1 MEYIKQIENIDKFRE
16 IKRKLR
22 RKKDINS
29 TEASEE
35 IAQLFYNLIQDSIK
49 NKGIKTH
56 SQLILLVKY
65 LGKILST
72 VDPVQFCIGNTIKK
86 ILHIIREEINQS
98 TKEEQNNIQ
107 NNPELLGNKI
117 KEAKKNLK
125 DLKSFEFFKDFD
137 SLDLE
142 RVESEN
148 SSEKNST
155 ERLYEFKKLGS
166 DAPITEEN
174 INSILEEISNL
185 ISEINSISETITK
198 QKEIKDLISDG
209 DIILTSNY
217 SEQVAKILAENKKTK
232 NFKVFV
238 CESAPKL
245 REKSQVDELKK
256 IKLDLT
262 VIEDDDIYSV
272 MKKYTKVK
280 VLLGAKGILV
290 NGGLITYGGAYN
302 ICLLAKMFSNPVI
315 IVGGT
320 TKLTPMYS
328 FKHELYNEYLSPDL
342 IFGKNMDYKGDISN
356 IQFNIPSLDYV
367 PPNLISMYATDIGI
381 LNPNYLYKN
390 FNDMYDLEDYEI

>member
-1 MEYIKQIENIDKFRE
+1 MEYIKQIENIDEFKE
-16 IKRKLR
+16 IKRALR

-29 TEASEE
+29 SEIAE
-35 IAQLFYNLIQDSIK
+35 KIAQLFYNLIHDSIK

-56 SQLILLVKY
+56 SELILLVKY
-65 LGKILST
+65 LGKILSA
-72 VDPVQFCIGNTIKK
+72 VDPFQFCIANTIKK
-86 ILHIIREEINQS
+86 ILHIIREEIKES
-98 TKEEQNNIQ
+98 TKEKNN
-107 NNPELLGNKI
+107 NENDREFLTNRI

-125 DLKSFEFFKDFD
+125 DLKNFDFLKDMD
-137 SLDLE
+137 IIDLDK
-142 RVESEN
+142 VESEN

-155 ERLYEFKKLGS
+155 EKLYELKKLGL
-166 DAPITEEN
+166 DNPITETN
-174 INSILEEISNL
+174 FDSILDGINNL
-185 ISEINSISETITK
+185 ISEIRTISKTITER
-198 QKEIKDLISDG
+198 KEIQDLISDG

-232 NFKVFV
+232 NFKVLV

-245 REKSQVDELKK
+245 RKKSQVEELKK

-272 MKKYTKVK
+272 MKKFTKVK
-280 VLLGAKGILV
+280 ILLGAKAILV

-315 IVGGT
+315 IVGGI

-342 IFGKNMDYKGDISN
+342 IFGKNMDYQGDISN
-356 IQFNIPSLDYV
+356 IQFNNPSLDYV

>member
-1 MEYIKQIENIDKFRE
+1 MEYIKQIENIDKFKE
-16 IKRKLR
+16 IKRELR

-29 TEASEE
+29 SEIAEE
-35 IAQLFYNLIQDSIK
+35 IAQLFYDLIQDSIK

-56 SQLILLVKY
+56 AELIFLVKY
-65 LGKILST
+65 LGKILSA
-72 VDPVQFCIGNTIKK
+72 VDPFQFCIANTIKK
-86 ILHIIREEINQS
+86 ILHIIREEIKES
-98 TKEEQNNIQ
+98 TKEQNNIE
-107 NNPELLGNKI
+107 NDREILTNRI

-125 DLKSFEFFKDFD
+125 DLKNFEFFKDIE
-137 SLDLE
+137 SIDLE
-142 RVESEN
+142 KVESDN
-148 SSEKNST
+148 SSEMNST
-155 ERLYEFKKLGS
+155 EKLYELKKLDS
-166 DAPITEEN
+166 DNPITETN
-174 INSILEEISNL
+174 INSILDGIYSL
-185 ISEINSISETITK
+185 ISEIRTISKTITER
-198 QKEIKDLISDG
+198 KEIQDLISDG

-232 NFKVFV
+232 TFKVLV

-245 REKSQVDELKK
+245 RKKSQVEELKK
-256 IKLDLT
+256 IKLDIT

-280 VLLGAKGILV
+280 ILLGAKAILV

-342 IFGKNMDYKGDISN
+342 IFGKNMDYQGDISN
-356 IQFNIPSLDYV
+356 IQFNNPSLDYV

>member
-1 MEYIKQIENIDKFRE
+1 MEYIKQIENIDKFKE
-16 IKRKLR
+16 IKRELR

-29 TEASEE
+29 SEIAEE
-35 IAQLFYNLIQDSIK
+35 IAQLFYDLIQDSIK

-56 SQLILLVKY
+56 AELIFLVKY
-65 LGKILST
+65 LGKILSA
-72 VDPVQFCIGNTIKK
+72 VDPFQFCIANTIKK
-86 ILHIIREEINQS
+86 ILHIIREEIKES
-98 TKEEQNNIQ
+98 TKEKNN
-107 NNPELLGNKI
+107 NENDREFLSNRM
-117 KEAKKNLK
+117 KEAKNNLK
-125 DLKSFEFFKDFD
+125 DLKNFDFLKDMD
-137 SLDLE
+137 IIDLE
-142 RVESEN
+142 KVESEN

-155 ERLYEFKKLGS
+155 EKLYELKKLGL
-166 DAPITEEN
+166 DNPITETN
-174 INSILEEISNL
+174 FDSILHGIDNL
-185 ISEINSISETITK
+185 ISEIRTISKTITER
-198 QKEIKDLISDG
+198 KEIQDLISDG

-245 REKSQVDELKK
+245 RKKSQVEELKK

-272 MKKYTKVK
+272 MKKFTKVK
-280 VLLGAKGILV
+280 ILLGAKAILV

-315 IVGGT
+315 IAGGT

-328 FKHELYNEYLSPDL
+328 FKHEVYNEYLSPDL
-342 IFGKNMDYKGDISN
+342 IFGKNMDYQGDISN
-356 IQFNIPSLDYV
+356 IQFNNPSLDYV

>member
-1 MEYIKQIENIDKFRE
+1 MEYIKQIENIDEFKE
-16 IKRKLR
+16 IKRALR

-29 TEASEE
+29 SEIAEE
-35 IAQLFYNLIQDSIK
+35 IAQLFYDLIQDSIK

-56 SQLILLVKY
+56 AELIFLVKY
-65 LGKILST
+65 LGKILSA
-72 VDPVQFCIGNTIKK
+72 VDPFQFCIANTIKK
-86 ILHIIREEINQS
+86 ILHIIREEIKES
-98 TKEEQNNIQ
+98 TKEQNNIE
-107 NNPELLGNKI
+107 NDREILTNRI

-125 DLKSFEFFKDFD
+125 DLKNFEFFKDIE
-137 SLDLE
+137 SIDLE
-142 RVESEN
+142 KVESDN
-148 SSEKNST
+148 SSEMNST
-155 ERLYEFKKLGS
+155 EKLYELKKLDS
-166 DAPITEEN
+166 DNPITETN
-174 INSILEEISNL
+174 INSILDGIYSL
-185 ISEINSISETITK
+185 ISEIRTISKTITER
-198 QKEIKDLISDG
+198 KEIKDLISDG

-232 NFKVFV
+232 TFKVLV

-245 REKSQVDELKK
+245 RKKSQVEELKK
-256 IKLDLT
+256 IKLDIT

-280 VLLGAKGILV
+280 ILLGAKAILV

-342 IFGKNMDYKGDISN
+342 IFGKNMDYQGDISN
-356 IQFNIPSLDYV
+356 IQFNNPSLDYV

>member
-117 KEAKKNLK
+117 KEANKNLK

>member
-1 MEYIKQIENIDKFRE
+1 MEYIKQIENIDKFKE
-16 IKRKLR
+16 IKRELR

-29 TEASEE
+29 SEIAEE
-35 IAQLFYNLIQDSIK
+35 IAQLFYDLIQDSIK

-56 SQLILLVKY
+56 AELIFLVKY
-65 LGKILST
+65 LGKILSA
-72 VDPVQFCIGNTIKK
+72 VDPFQFCIANTIKK
-86 ILHIIREEINQS
+86 ILHIIREEIKES
-98 TKEEQNNIQ
+98 TKEQNNIE
-107 NNPELLGNKI
+107 NDREILTNRI

-125 DLKSFEFFKDFD
+125 DLKNFEFFKDIE
-137 SLDLE
+137 SIDLE
-142 RVESEN
+142 KVESDN
-148 SSEKNST
+148 SSEMNST
-155 ERLYEFKKLGS
+155 EKLYELKKLDS
-166 DAPITEEN
+166 DNPITETN
-174 INSILEEISNL
+174 INSILDGIYSL
-185 ISEINSISETITK
+185 ISEIRTISKTITER
-198 QKEIKDLISDG
+198 KEIKDLISDG

-232 NFKVFV
+232 NFKVLV

-245 REKSQVDELKK
+245 RKKSQVEELKK

-272 MKKYTKVK
+272 MKKFTKVK
-280 VLLGAKGILV
+280 ILLGAKAILV

-315 IVGGT
+315 IAGGT

-342 IFGKNMDYKGDISN
+342 IFGKNMDYQGDISN
-356 IQFNIPSLDYV
+356 IQFNNPSLDYV

>member
-56 SQLILLVKY
+56 SELILLVKY

-86 ILHIIREEINQS
+86 ILHIIREEISES
-98 TKEEQNNIQ
+98 TKEKSNTQNNS
-107 NNPELLGNKI
+107 ELLGNKI

-125 DLKSFEFFKDFD
+125 ELKNFEFFKDID

-142 RVESEN
+142 RAESEN
-148 SSEKNST
+148 SSEKNSS
-155 ERLYEFKKLGS
+155 ERLYEMKKLGS

-217 SEQVAKILAENKKTK
+217 SEQVVKILAENKKTK
-232 NFKVFV
+232 KFKVFV

-245 REKSQVDELKK
+245 REKSQVEELKK
-256 IKLDLT
+256 IKVDLT

-280 VLLGAKGILV
+280 VLLGAKAILV

>member
-1 MEYIKQIENIDKFRE
+1 MEYIKQIENIDKFKE
-16 IKRKLR
+16 IKRELR

-29 TEASEE
+29 SEIAEE
-35 IAQLFYNLIQDSIK
+35 IAQLFYDLIQDSIK

-56 SQLILLVKY
+56 AELIFLVKY
-65 LGKILST
+65 LGKILSA
-72 VDPVQFCIGNTIKK
+72 VDPFQFCIANTIKK
-86 ILHIIREEINQS
+86 ILHIIREEIKES
-98 TKEEQNNIQ
+98 TKEQNNIE
-107 NNPELLGNKI
+107 NDREILTNRI
-117 KEAKKNLK
+117 KEAKTNLK
-125 DLKSFEFFKDFD
+125 DLKNFEFFKDIE
-137 SLDLE
+137 SIDLE
-142 RVESEN
+142 KVESDN
-148 SSEKNST
+148 SSEMNST
-155 ERLYEFKKLGS
+155 EKLYELKKLDS
-166 DAPITEEN
+166 DNPITETN
-174 INSILEEISNL
+174 INSILDGIYSL
-185 ISEINSISETITK
+185 ISEIRTISKTITER
-198 QKEIKDLISDG
+198 KEIKDLISDG

-232 NFKVFV
+232 TFKVLV

-245 REKSQVDELKK
+245 RKKSQVEELKK
-256 IKLDLT
+256 IKLDIT

-280 VLLGAKGILV
+280 ILLGAKAILV
-290 NGGLITYGGAYN
+290 NGGLITYGGDYN

-342 IFGKNMDYKGDISN
+342 IFGKNMDYQGDISN
-356 IQFNIPSLDYV
+356 IQFNNPSLDYV

>member
-56 SQLILLVKY
+56 SELILLVKY

-86 ILHIIREEINQS
+86 ILHIIREEISES
-98 TKEEQNNIQ
+98 TKEKNNTQNNS
-107 NNPELLGNKI
+107 ELLGNKI

-125 DLKSFEFFKDFD
+125 EIKNFEFFKDID

-142 RVESEN
+142 RAESEN
-148 SSEKNST
+148 SSEKNSS
-155 ERLYEFKKLGS
+155 ERLYEMKKLGS

-217 SEQVAKILAENKKTK
+217 SEQVVKILAENKKTK
-232 NFKVFV
+232 KFKVFV
-238 CESAPKL
+238 CESSPKL
-245 REKSQVDELKK
+245 REKSQVEELKK
-256 IKLDLT
+256 IKVDLT

-280 VLLGAKGILV
+280 VLLGAKAILV

>member
-1 MEYIKQIENIDKFRE
+1 MEYIKQIENIDEFKE
-16 IKRKLR
+16 IKRALR

-29 TEASEE
+29 SEIAE
-35 IAQLFYNLIQDSIK
+35 KIAQLFYNLIHDSIK

-56 SQLILLVKY
+56 SELILLVKY
-65 LGKILST
+65 LGKILSA
-72 VDPVQFCIGNTIKK
+72 VDPFQFCIANTIKK
-86 ILHIIREEINQS
+86 ILHIIREEIKES
-98 TKEEQNNIQ
+98 TKEKNN
-107 NNPELLGNKI
+107 NENDREFLSNRI
-117 KEAKKNLK
+117 KEAKNNLK
-125 DLKSFEFFKDFD
+125 DLKNFDFLKDMD
-137 SLDLE
+137 IIDLE
-142 RVESEN
+142 KVESEN

-155 ERLYEFKKLGS
+155 EKLYELKKLGS
-166 DAPITEEN
+166 DNPITETN
-174 INSILEEISNL
+174 FDSILDGINNL
-185 ISEINSISETITK
+185 ISEIRTISKTITER
-198 QKEIKDLISDG
+198 KEIQDLISDG

-245 REKSQVDELKK
+245 RKKSQVEELKK

-272 MKKYTKVK
+272 MKKFTKVK
-280 VLLGAKGILV
+280 ILLGAKAILV
-290 NGGLITYGGAYN
+290 NGGLISYGGAYN

-315 IVGGT
+315 IAGGT

-328 FKHELYNEYLSPDL
+328 FKHEIYNEYLSPDL
-342 IFGKNMDYKGDISN
+342 IFGKNMDYQGDISN
-356 IQFNIPSLDYV
+356 IQFNNPSLDYV

-390 FNDMYDLEDYEI
+390 FNDMYHVEDYEI

>member
-56 SQLILLVKY
+56 SELILLVKY

-86 ILHIIREEINQS
+86 ILHIIREEISES
-98 TKEEQNNIQ
+98 TKEKNNTQNNS
-107 NNPELLGNKI
+107 ELLGNKI

-125 DLKSFEFFKDFD
+125 ELKNFEFFKDID

-142 RVESEN
+142 RAESEN
-148 SSEKNST
+148 SSEKNSS
-155 ERLYEFKKLGS
+155 ERLYEMKKLGS
-166 DAPITEEN
+166 EAPITEEN

-185 ISEINSISETITK
+185 LSEINSISETITK

-217 SEQVAKILAENKKTK
+217 SEQVVKILAENKKTK
-232 NFKVFV
+232 KFKVFV
-238 CESAPKL
+238 CESSPKL
-245 REKSQVDELKK
+245 REKSQVEELKK
-256 IKLDLT
+256 IKVDLT

-280 VLLGAKGILV
+280 VLLGAKAILV

>member
-1 MEYIKQIENIDKFRE
+1 MEYIKQIENIDEFKE
-16 IKRKLR
+16 IKRALR

-29 TEASEE
+29 SEIAE
-35 IAQLFYNLIQDSIK
+35 KIAQLFYNLIHDSIK

-56 SQLILLVKY
+56 SELILLVKY
-65 LGKILST
+65 LGKILSA
-72 VDPVQFCIGNTIKK
+72 VDPFQFCIANTIKK
-86 ILHIIREEINQS
+86 ILHIIREEIKES
-98 TKEEQNNIQ
+98 TKEKNN
-107 NNPELLGNKI
+107 NENDREFLSNRI

-125 DLKSFEFFKDFD
+125 ELKNFDFLKDMD
-137 SLDLE
+137 IIDLE
-142 RVESEN
+142 KVESEN

-155 ERLYEFKKLGS
+155 ERLYELKKLGS
-166 DAPITEEN
+166 DNPITETN
-174 INSILEEISNL
+174 FDSILDGINNL
-185 ISEINSISETITK
+185 ISEIRTISKTITER
-198 QKEIKDLISDG
+198 KEIQDLISDG

-232 NFKVFV
+232 NFKVLV

-245 REKSQVDELKK
+245 RKKSQVEELKK

-272 MKKYTKVK
+272 MKKFTKVK
-280 VLLGAKGILV
+280 ILLGAKAILV

-342 IFGKNMDYKGDISN
+342 IFGKNMDYQGDISN
-356 IQFNIPSLDYV
+356 IQFNNPSLDYV

>member
-56 SQLILLVKY
+56 SELILLVKY

-86 ILHIIREEINQS
+86 ILHIIREEISES
-98 TKEEQNNIQ
+98 TKEKNNTQNNS
-107 NNPELLGNKI
+107 ELLGNKI

-125 DLKSFEFFKDFD
+125 ELKNFEFFKDID

-142 RVESEN
+142 RAESEN
-148 SSEKNST
+148 SSEKNSS
-155 ERLYEFKKLGS
+155 ERLYEMKKLGS
-166 DAPITEEN
+166 EAPITEEN

-217 SEQVAKILAENKKTK
+217 SEQVVKILAENKKTK
-232 NFKVFV
+232 KFKVFV

-245 REKSQVDELKK
+245 REKSQVEELKK
-256 IKLDLT
+256 IKVDLT

-280 VLLGAKGILV
+280 VLLGAKAILV

>member
-1 MEYIKQIENIDKFRE
+1 MEYIKQIENIDKFKE
-16 IKRKLR
+16 IKRELR

-29 TEASEE
+29 SEIAEE
-35 IAQLFYNLIQDSIK
+35 IAQLFYDLIQDSIK

-56 SQLILLVKY
+56 AELIFLVKY
-65 LGKILST
+65 LGKILSA
-72 VDPVQFCIGNTIKK
+72 VDPFQFCIANTIKK
-86 ILHIIREEINQS
+86 ILHIIREEIKES
-98 TKEEQNNIQ
+98 TKEQNNIE
-107 NNPELLGNKI
+107 NDREILTNRI

-125 DLKSFEFFKDFD
+125 DLKNFEFFKDIE
-137 SLDLE
+137 SIDLE
-142 RVESEN
+142 KVESDN
-148 SSEKNST
+148 SSEMNST
-155 ERLYEFKKLGS
+155 EKLYELKKLDS
-166 DAPITEEN
+166 DNPITETN
-174 INSILEEISNL
+174 INSILDGIYSL
-185 ISEINSISETITK
+185 ISEIRTISKTITER
-198 QKEIKDLISDG
+198 KEIKDLISDG

-232 NFKVFV
+232 TFKVLV

-245 REKSQVDELKK
+245 RKKSQVEELKK
-256 IKLDLT
+256 IKLDIT

-280 VLLGAKGILV
+280 ILLGAKAILV

-342 IFGKNMDYKGDISN
+342 IFGKNMDYQGDISN
-356 IQFNIPSLDYV
+356 IQFNNPSLDYV

-381 LNPNYLYKN
+381 LNQNYLYKN

>member
-56 SQLILLVKY
+56 SELILLVKY

-86 ILHIIREEINQS
+86 ILHIIREEISES
-98 TKEEQNNIQ
+98 TKEKNNTQNNS
-107 NNPELLGNKI
+107 ELLGNKI

-125 DLKSFEFFKDFD
+125 ELKNFEFFKDID

-142 RVESEN
+142 RAESEN
-148 SSEKNST
+148 SSEKNSS
-155 ERLYEFKKLGS
+155 ERLYEMKKLGS

-185 ISEINSISETITK
+185 ISEINSISETITN

-217 SEQVAKILAENKKTK
+217 SEQVVKILAENKKTK
-232 NFKVFV
+232 KFKVFV

-245 REKSQVDELKK
+245 REKSQVEELKK
-256 IKLDLT
+256 IKVDLT

-280 VLLGAKGILV
+280 VLLGAKAILV

>member
-1 MEYIKQIENIDKFRE
+1 MEYIKQIENIDKFKE
-16 IKRKLR
+16 IKRELR

-29 TEASEE
+29 SEIAEE
-35 IAQLFYNLIQDSIK
+35 IAQLFYDLIQDSIK

-56 SQLILLVKY
+56 AELIFLVKY
-65 LGKILST
+65 LGKILSA
-72 VDPVQFCIGNTIKK
+72 VDPFQFCIANTIKK
-86 ILHIIREEINQS
+86 ILHIIREEIKES
-98 TKEEQNNIQ
+98 TKEQNNIE
-107 NNPELLGNKI
+107 NDREILTNRI

-125 DLKSFEFFKDFD
+125 DLKNFEFFKDIE
-137 SLDLE
+137 SIDLE
-142 RVESEN
+142 KVESDN
-148 SSEKNST
+148 SSEMNST
-155 ERLYEFKKLGS
+155 EKLYELKKLDS
-166 DAPITEEN
+166 DNPITETN
-174 INSILEEISNL
+174 INSILDGIYSL
-185 ISEINSISETITK
+185 ISEIRTISKTITER
-198 QKEIKDLISDG
+198 KEIKDLISDG

-232 NFKVFV
+232 TFKVLV

-245 REKSQVDELKK
+245 RKKSQVEELKK
-256 IKLDLT
+256 IKLDIT

-280 VLLGAKGILV
+280 ILLGAKAILV

-315 IVGGT
+315 IAGGT

-342 IFGKNMDYKGDISN
+342 IFGKNMDYQGDISN
-356 IQFNIPSLDYV
+356 IQFNNPSLDYV

>member
-56 SQLILLVKY
+56 SELILLVKY

-86 ILHIIREEINQS
+86 ILHIIREEINES
-98 TKEEQNNIQ
+98 TKEKNNTQNNS
-107 NNPELLGNKI
+107 ELLGNKI

-125 DLKSFEFFKDFD
+125 ELKNFEFFKDID

-142 RVESEN
+142 RAESEN
-148 SSEKNST
+148 SSEKNSS
-155 ERLYEFKKLGS
+155 ERLYEMKKLGS
-166 DAPITEEN
+166 EAPITEEN

-217 SEQVAKILAENKKTK
+217 SEQVVKILAENKKTK
-232 NFKVFV
+232 KFKVFV
-238 CESAPKL
+238 CESSPKL
-245 REKSQVDELKK
+245 REKSQVEELKK
-256 IKLDLT
+256 IKVDLT

-280 VLLGAKGILV
+280 VLLGAKAILV

-302 ICLLAKMFSNPVI
+302 ICLLVKMFSNPVI

>member
-56 SQLILLVKY
+56 SELILLVKY

-86 ILHIIREEINQS
+86 ILHIIREEISES
-98 TKEEQNNIQ
+98 TKEKNNTQNNS
-107 NNPELLGNKI
+107 ELLGNKI

-125 DLKSFEFFKDFD
+125 ELKNFEFFKDID
-137 SLDLE
+137 CLDLE
-142 RVESEN
+142 RAESEN
-148 SSEKNST
+148 SSEKNSS
-155 ERLYEFKKLGS
+155 ERLYEMKKLGS
-166 DAPITEEN
+166 EAPITEEN

-217 SEQVAKILAENKKTK
+217 SEQVVKILAENKKTK
-232 NFKVFV
+232 KFKVFV
-238 CESAPKL
+238 CESSPKL
-245 REKSQVDELKK
+245 REKSQVEELKK
-256 IKLDLT
+256 IKVDLT

-280 VLLGAKGILV
+280 VLLGAKAILV

>member
-1 MEYIKQIENIDKFRE
+1 MEYIKQIENIDEFKE
-16 IKRKLR
+16 IKRALR

-29 TEASEE
+29 SEIAE
-35 IAQLFYNLIQDSIK
+35 KIAQLFYNLIHDSIK

-56 SQLILLVKY
+56 SELILLVKY
-65 LGKILST
+65 LGKILSA
-72 VDPVQFCIGNTIKK
+72 VDPFQFCIANTIKK
-86 ILHIIREEINQS
+86 ILHIIREEIKES
-98 TKEEQNNIQ
+98 TKEKNN
-107 NNPELLGNKI
+107 NENDREFLSNRI

-125 DLKSFEFFKDFD
+125 DLKNFDFLKDMD
-137 SLDLE
+137 IIDLE
-142 RVESEN
+142 KVESEN

-155 ERLYEFKKLGS
+155 EKLYELKKLGS
-166 DAPITEEN
+166 DNPITETN
-174 INSILEEISNL
+174 FDSILDGINNL
-185 ISEINSISETITK
+185 ISEIRTISKTITER
-198 QKEIKDLISDG
+198 KEIKDLISDG

-232 NFKVFV
+232 TFKVLV

-245 REKSQVDELKK
+245 RKKSQVEELKK
-256 IKLDLT
+256 IKLDIT

-280 VLLGAKGILV
+280 ILLGAKAILV

-342 IFGKNMDYKGDISN
+342 IFGKNMDYQGDISN
-356 IQFNIPSLDYV
+356 IQFNNPSLDYV